1 MPGILEVPATQAIL
15 GGVLALSLDI
25 GAAHLDH
32 VQLVAAN
39 SSIKDLPFSGL
50 RIEAPEGALP
60 EERDR
65 KWPILLAD
73 DQDHPVRAL
82 TLEFVRS
89 VVCRDE
95 TVFPGL
101 VGDGIAGTD

>member
-1 MPGILEVPATQAIL
+1 MSATRPILD
-15 GGVLALSLDI
+15 GVFALSVHI
-25 GAAHLDH
+25 GVAHLDH

-39 SSIKDLPFSGL
+39 SSIKALPFSSL
-50 RIEAPEGALP
+50 RIEAPDGALP
-60 EERDR
+60 HKRDR
-65 KWPILLAD
+65 KRPILLAD

-95 TVFPGL
+95 TVSARF
-101 VGDGIAGTD
+101 VGDGIAGTDQLL